1 MLVQI
6 NVSKISKENLLYIFF
21 ERLGYCIQIFL
32 FYYYELFKARY
43 CAQKLRVWACISDVC
58 MINITYNLVDDYVTP
73 PAVVL
78 ELHWAL
84 KG

>member
-1 MLVQI
+1 MCQKLVR
-6 NVSKISKENLLYIFF
+6 KT
-21 ERLGYCIQIFL
+21 YCTNFL
-32 FYYYELFKARY
+32 KARIY
-43 CAQKLRVWACISDVC
+43 SINIFKLIIMCYAKPGIAHKSSECEQSCISDVC
-58 MINITYNLVDDYVTP
+58 LINITYNLVDDYVTP